1 MFWIEIEFLF
11 YVMTKKNKNKGKNPK
26 PIPLTKYTNMLEL
39 KEEVK
44 GVATTYPLLTNG
56 GLLKSQT
63 VSDNSVHTID
73 GIIKKRSVFLQ
84 KQIFIWKRI
93 KWLYRLTVKPLK

>member
-1 MFWIEIEFLF
+1 
-11 YVMTKKNKNKGKNPK
+11 MTKKNKNKGKNPK

-56 GLLKSQT
+56 DLIKSQT
-63 VSDNSVHTID
+63 VSDNSLHTME
-73 GIIKKRSVFLQ
+73 GTPAKH
-84 KQIFIWKRI
+84 
-93 KWLYRLTVKPLK
+93 